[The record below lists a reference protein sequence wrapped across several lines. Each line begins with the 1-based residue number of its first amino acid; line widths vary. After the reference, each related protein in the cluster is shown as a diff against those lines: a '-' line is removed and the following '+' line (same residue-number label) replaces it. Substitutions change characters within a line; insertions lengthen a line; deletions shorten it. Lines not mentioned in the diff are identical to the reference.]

1 VQVRRKSQL
10 RCDSGGQENAAPETQ
25 PVTEQFPAARIAASP
40 SVRGV
45 PSRAIAVAGMKMF
58 AFISTALYCI
68 EIVDRKP

>member
-1 VQVRRKSQL
+1 
-10 RCDSGGQENAAPETQ
+10 
-25 PVTEQFPAARIAASP
+25 VTEQFSAARIAASP